1 MPRCWRCNRIQAS
14 AEVRRTSL
22 GHVCKDN
29 GPGTVCWTI
38 VRERRAKRR
47 EAEQPTRGAEASV
60 A

>member
-1 MPRCWRCNRIQAS
+1 MPRCWRCNRIQAT

-29 GPGTVCWTI
+29 GPGSRCWTI
-38 VRERRAKRR
+38 VRERRTKR
-47 EAEQPTRGAEASV
+47 EAGQGTRGAETSV

>member
-1 MPRCWRCNRIQAS
+1 MPRCWRCNRIHAT

-29 GPGTVCWTI
+29 GPGTTCWTI
-38 VRERRAKRR
+38 VRDRRAKR
-47 EAEQPTRGAEASV
+47 EAEQATERAEASV